1 MFDLKSYLKAVRD
14 PVDEGLKHYLSAESP
29 ATRVSQAMTYSVMAG
44 GKRLRPGLCI
54 AAAET
59 VGGNRET
66 VLPLACSLEFIHT
79 YSLIHD
85 DLPAMDDDDKRR
97 GKPTCHVQ
105 FDEATAIL
113 AGDALLTLAFEILAE
128 AGTRR
133 GSGEQYRWLLAIAQI
148 ASSAGF
154 KGMIEGQMR
163 DMAFEGTVISKRK
176 LESLHRLKTGKMI
189 EVSVSTG
196 ALVSGAS
203 KRQQHK
209 LHTYA
214 QNIGLAFQ
222 VTDDILNVKGDPE
235 QLGKSTGTDQIRG
248 KNTYPSLLGL
258 SGAETFAGQ
267 LVNNALKALDVF
279 DNKADSLRAIAHY
292 VIERNR

>member
-14 PVDEGLKHYLSAESP
+14 PVDERLRHYLKVESP
-29 ATRVSQAMTYSVMAG
+29 ATQVSQAMTYSIMAG
-44 GKRLRPGLCI
+44 GKRLRPVLCI

-66 VLPLACSLEFIHT
+66 VLPLACALEFIHT

-85 DLPAMDDDDKRR
+85 DLPAMDNDDIRR

-113 AGDALLTLAFEILAE
+113 AGDALLTLAFEILSTT
-128 AGTRR
+128 GTRF
-133 GSGEQYRWLLAIAQI
+133 GSETQSRWLLAISQI
-148 ASSAGF
+148 ASAAGF

-163 DMAFEGTVISKRK
+163 DMAFEGTVITRRE

-203 KRQQHK
+203 KRQQHM

-222 VTDDILNVKGDPE
+222 VADDILNVKGDPE
-235 QLGKSTGTDQIRG
+235 RLGKPIGTDQIRG

-258 SGAETFAGQ
+258 SGAETLAVQ
-267 LVNNALKALDVF
+267 LVNNALKALDTF
-279 DNKADSLRAIAHY
+279 DNKADSLRAIARY